1 MCTIEN
7 EIQADSYEK
16 NNQKVLTDG
25 GVQLYF
31 SNVFSSNGEG
41 RVPVIKPKLKKILVD
56 FGLCQTALEIDQRLN
71 FIRVWYKDK
80 QAKELKGLLLQRF
93 NQKKSNQAI
102 ELSISLE
109 GSFAV
114 PPSKG
119 KIKTYTGLTKLL
131 FQEFISESMSH
142 SLVDDN
148 PYNEIKSIIQ
158 QGNLSPS
165 EPLESIFRGE
175 LGKYAC

>member
-1 MCTIEN
+1 MCIIEN
-7 EIQADSYEK
+7 EIQVTSYEK

-71 FIRVWYKDK
+71 FIKVWYKDE

-93 NQKKSNQAI
+93 NQSKESQAI
-102 ELSISLE
+102 ELFISLE
-109 GSFAV
+109 GSLAV
-114 PPSKG
+114 PSSKG
-119 KIKTYTGLTKLL
+119 KIKSYPRLTKLL
-131 FQEFISESMSH
+131 FQEFISASTPI

-175 LGKYAC
+175 LD